1 MIQSLNKMLGN
12 ESRLKMCTL
21 FDPEVL
27 LTGTYS
33 KRQSEKRTEINRKE
47 GLPRLFFFFL
57 NIAQFKRV

>member
-47 GLPRLFFFFL
+47 GLPRLFFFF
-57 NIAQFKRV
+57 F